1 MEVPEKVLT
10 DIKKIVF
17 SNHEPRPPYNIMWA
31 KKNNNNVFDYY
42 VFNDGEWHKVSI
54 GEDVPEVSAYLSAF
68 INDVGFIT
76 EEGVEGKQDVIV
88 DLDTIRQGAALGGT
102 SYQKPNTGI
111 PKADLASSVQVSLS
125 KADTALQDFTETD
138 PTVPAWA
145 KESSKPAYTAQEVG
159 ALPANTPLFSG
170 NYNDLSNKPTNISAF
185 TNDAGYLVEQDI
197 YDDLAAVA
205 ISGDYA
211 DLKNTPDIPD
221 ISRCIKKSSTAG
233 LVKNNGTIDTNT
245 YLTQHQDISGKYD
258 KTGGTISGDVKV
270 EGTFTIDIDDEDY
283 DAGITA
289 SGELNDNLGTI
300 LTLQGYAGSTQY
312 KALVRNIATPN
323 SNYDAANK
331 KYVDD
336 NVVVPTYHLVELN
349 TDWSVKTK
357 ASTLTYATVSSNLTD
372 PKEADYLD
380 IIKETSTGSNVF
392 IRFHAPCVGIDE
404 VNSGNIIFCTNIFI
418 NNNQLSVSFMLDT
431 QSTLSTVAVVQTPES
446 AVNKVNS
453 IVNYS
458 TSTLNYP
465 STKAVYDEYQRKP
478 VIVWQHQSGGTLIKA
493 LNVNIAASLNWQ
505 ITGLDLT
512 QYKRL
517 KFYVTGGTSSNN
529 ISPHVVL
536 EMSLDDGA
544 TTSDTYNHYT
554 ASGIYQYLNNDN
566 RLYIVTMCVKS
577 DKTSVCFLRQTS
589 LYGTAGTSAV
599 DDTRYLYKI
608 EGYFD

>member
-1 MEVPEKVLT
+1 MFSGSYDDLT
-10 DIKKIVF
+10 DKPTI
-17 SNHEPRPPYNIMWA
+17 PT
-31 KKNNNNVFDYY
+31 
-42 VFNDGEWHKVSI
+42 KVS
-54 GEDVPEVSAYLSAF
+54 ELT
-68 INDVGFIT
+68 NDSGFID
-76 EEGVEGKQDVIV
+76 G
-88 DLDTIRQGAALGGT
+88 
-102 SYQKPNTGI
+102 
-111 PKADLASSVQVSLS
+111 
-125 KADTALQDFTETD
+125 FTEQD
-138 PTVPAWA
+138 PIFKA
-145 KESSKPAYTAQEVG
+145 SPAYTITSSNI
-159 ALPANTPLFSG
+159 NTWNNKSDFSG
-170 NYNDLSNKPTNISAF
+170 NYNDLTNKPTIPVVPTNVSAF

-211 DLKNTPDIPD
+211 DIKNTPDIPD
-221 ISRCIKKSSTAG
+221 ISNCIKKSSTAG
-233 LVKNNGTIDTNT
+233 LVRNNGTIDTNT

-258 KTGGTISGDVKV
+258 KTGGTISGNVKV
-270 EGTFTIDIDDEDY
+270 EGTITVDIDDEDY
-283 DAGITA
+283 DAGITV

-300 LTLQGYAGSTQY
+300 LTLQGYAGDTQY

-323 SNYDAANK
+323 SNYDAVNK

-357 ASTLTYATVSSNLTD
+357 ASTLTYATVSSNLTN
-372 PKEADYLD
+372 PREADYLD

-392 IRFHAPCVGIDE
+392 IRFHVPCVGIDE
-404 VNSGNIIFCTNIFI
+404 VNSGNIIFSASIFI
-418 NNNQLSVSFMLDT
+418 NNNQLNISFMLDT
-431 QSTLSTVAVVQTPES
+431 QSTLSTVAVIQTPES

-478 VIVWQHQSGGTLIKA
+478 VTVWQHQSEGTPIKA

-505 ITGLDLT
+505 ITDLDLT

-517 KFYVTGGTSSNN
+517 KFYVTGGVSSNN

-536 EMSLDDGA
+536 EMSLDDSSNS
-544 TTSDTYNHYT
+544 SDTYNHYT
-554 ASGIYQYLNNDN
+554 ASGVYQYLNNDN
-566 RLYIVTMCVKS
+566 RLYTVTMCVKS

-589 LYGTAGTSAV
+589 LYGTAGTSAA
-599 DDTRYLYKI
+599 DDSRHLYKI